1 MHRTAHRV
9 TAAAA
14 KLMAE
19 LNVAKRRKL
28 YLRDPSLGIPERT
41 LRRRKRYPRHSTP
54 ENNTSS
60 LTGSGSYVTDSSS
73 EQSEGESE
81 VLANPCPLQKKL
93 MMLMCIQV

>member
-41 LRRRKRYPRHSTP
+41 LRRRKRYPRPTP